1 MYAWNSQEIAI
12 IFCALESWKV
22 FKKLYLAFLIYVFRK
37 YSIKTL
43 LWFIQNTHFFA
54 HQNYSKDTEE
64 TKKQEKKWNCFIRY
78 CTSVNST
85 IFIFLNVGAFSLV
98 QEFKQPTQ
106 TTNHPSSS
114 FFYHLN
120 CCYACFLAFVWVI
133 AR

>member
-1 MYAWNSQEIAI
+1 MTYIEIFFIAFVVYLIQYQNITKIYAKHE
-12 IFCALESWKV
+12 F
-22 FKKLYLAFLIYVFRK
+22 
-37 YSIKTL
+37 
-43 LWFIQNTHFFA
+43 FFA
-54 HQNYSKDTEE
+54 HQNYSKDKEE

-78 CTSVNST
+78 CTCVNST
-85 IFIFLNVGAFSLV
+85 IFIFLNVVAFSLV